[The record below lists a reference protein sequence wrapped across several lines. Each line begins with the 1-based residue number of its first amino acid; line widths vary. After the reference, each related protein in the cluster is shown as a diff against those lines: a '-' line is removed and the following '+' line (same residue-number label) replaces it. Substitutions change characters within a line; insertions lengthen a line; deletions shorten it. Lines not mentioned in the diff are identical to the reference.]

1 MKTTKLH
8 LHWEWKAFLR
18 EELNSSNFQEIISA
32 LAIERKIHTIFP
44 SNDVVFNAFNFTKPS
59 KIKVV
64 ILGQDPY
71 HGKGQAH
78 GLAFSVPSGVKTPPS
93 LQNIF
98 KELQRDLNHS
108 FSSNGNL
115 ESWAKQGVL
124 LLNATLTVREK
135 KVAPIQK

>member
-18 EELNSSNFQEIISA
+18 EELNSKNFQAIIST

-44 SNDVVFNAFNFTKPS
+44 SNDVIFNAFNFTKPS

-71 HGKGQAH
+71 HGKGQSH
-78 GLAFSVPSGVKTPPS
+78 GLA
-93 LQNIF
+93 
-98 KELQRDLNHS
+98 
-108 FSSNGNL
+108 
-115 ESWAKQGVL
+115 
-124 LLNATLTVREK
+124 
-135 KVAPIQK
+135 